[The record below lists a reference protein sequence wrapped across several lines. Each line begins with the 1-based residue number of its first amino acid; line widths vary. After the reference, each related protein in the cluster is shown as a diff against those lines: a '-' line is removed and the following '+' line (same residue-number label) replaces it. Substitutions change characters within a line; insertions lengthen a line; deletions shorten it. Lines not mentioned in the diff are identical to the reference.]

1 MDTIAAIATPPGQGA
16 VAVLRVSGPEAIA
29 VADRVFKSS
38 KRKPS
43 ELESR
48 VQSLGAICDKQIHLD
63 SVLLTVFRK
72 PSSFTGEDVVE
83 IACHGGVLVTRR
95 ILELLLR
102 SGASLAD
109 PGEFTRR
116 AFLNAKLDL
125 TQAEAIMD
133 LISASSDR
141 ALRAA
146 TEQLDG
152 TLGIRIRAMQSELL
166 GLLAHIEA
174 YIDFPEEDISPDTGS
189 ALLQRLQAILE
200 TMESLLSSASQG
212 RLIREG
218 VRTVISGPPNAGK
231 SSLLNRLLGFER
243 AIVSAT
249 PGTTRD
255 TLEESIILKGWSL
268 RLVDT
273 AGLRESLDPIELEGI
288 NRAMKQRAAAD
299 LILHV
304 RDGTL
309 PAQPIFADTGGK
321 DAIASPEEI
330 LILNKSDIQ
339 EHQSWADSSAI
350 RISCLSGE
358 GVREL
363 EEAIDAK
370 LTGAF
375 GNGLQ
380 SESSGFV
387 AINARHQD
395 CLRRGVEQTQTAK
408 AGLKEGISPEFVAEE
423 LRGALHAVGEIVG
436 QTDTEDLLGQIFS
449 TFCIGK

>member
-16 VAVLRVSGPEAIA
+16 ISVLRVSGPEAIS
-29 VADRVFKSS
+29 VADRIFKA

-48 VQSLGAICDKQIHLD
+48 VQSLGQICDDHTHLD

-83 IACHGGVLVTRR
+83 IACHGGVLITRR

-116 AFLNAKLDL
+116 AFLNGKLDL

-133 LISASSDR
+133 LIGASSDR

-146 TEQLDG
+146 TEQLEG
-152 TLGIRIRAMQSELL
+152 ILGMQIRSLQAELL

-189 ALLQRLQAILE
+189 ALLQRLQIILQ
-200 TMESLLSSASQG
+200 TMESLLGSASQG

-273 AGLRESLDPIELEGI
+273 AGLRESRDPIEQEGI
-288 NRAMKQRAAAD
+288 NRAMRQRAEAD

-304 RDGTL
+304 RDGAL
-309 PAQPIFADTGGK
+309 PAQELVAAAEDGNDQKPG
-321 DAIASPEEI
+321 PEEL
-330 LILNKSDIQ
+330 LILNKSDIR
-339 EHQSWADSSAI
+339 EHPSWADSPAI

-363 EEAIDAK
+363 EDAIDAK
-370 LTGAF
+370 LNTAF
-375 GNGLQ
+375 GAALP
-380 SESSGFV
+380 SESNGFV
-387 AINARHQD
+387 VINARHQD
-395 CLRRGVEQTQTAK
+395 CLRRGVEQTQAAK
-408 AGLKEGISPEFVAEE
+408 AGLTEGISPEFVAEE
-423 LRGALHAVGEIVG
+423 LRGALHAIGEIVG
-436 QTDTEDLLGQIFS
+436 HTDTEDLLGQIFS

>member
-29 VADRVFKSS
+29 VADRVFKA

-48 VQSLGAICDKQIHLD
+48 VQSLGTICDDHTHLD

-102 SGASLAD
+102 RGASLAD

-116 AFLNAKLDL
+116 AFLNGKLDL

-133 LISASSDR
+133 LIGASSDR

-146 TEQLDG
+146 AEQLEG
-152 TLGIRIRAMQSELL
+152 TLGTQIRTLQSELL
-166 GLLAHIEA
+166 ALLAHIEA

-189 ALLQRLQAILE
+189 ALLQRLQAILQ
-200 TMESLLSSASQG
+200 TMESLLASASQG

-218 VRTVISGPPNAGK
+218 ARTVISGPPNAGK

-255 TLEESIILKGWSL
+255 TLEESIILRGWSL

-273 AGLRESLDPIELEGI
+273 AGLRESLDPIEQEGM
-288 NRAMKQRAAAD
+288 NRAMRQRAEAD

-304 RDGTL
+304 RDGAL
-309 PAQPIFADTGGK
+309 PAECIIADAGYSEAKAG
-321 DAIASPEEI
+321 PEEI
-330 LILNKSDIQ
+330 LILNKSDIT
-339 EHQSWADSSAI
+339 EHPSWADSPAI

-363 EEAIDAK
+363 EDTIDAK
-370 LTGAF
+370 LTAAF
-375 GNGLQ
+375 GTGLH

-387 AINARHQD
+387 VINARHQD
-395 CLRRGVEQTQTAK
+395 CLRRGVEQTHVAK
-408 AGLKEGISPEFVAEE
+408 AGLKDGISPEFVAEE
-423 LRGALHAVGEIVG
+423 LRGALHAIGEIVG

>member
-16 VAVLRVSGPEAIA
+16 IAVLRVSGPEAIA
-29 VADRVFKSS
+29 VADRVFKA

-43 ELESR
+43 EIESR
-48 VQSLGAICDKQIHLD
+48 VQSLGAICDDDTQLD

-102 SGASLAD
+102 NGASLAD

-116 AFLNAKLDL
+116 AFLNGKLDL

-133 LISASSDR
+133 LIGASSDR

-146 TEQLDG
+146 TEQLEG
-152 TLGIRIRAMQSELL
+152 TLGSQIRAMQSEML

-189 ALLQRLQAILE
+189 ALLQRLEAILK
-200 TMESLLSSASQG
+200 TMESLLASASQG

-255 TLEESIILKGWSL
+255 TLEESVILRGWSL

-288 NRAMKQRAAAD
+288 NRAMKQRAEAD

-304 RDGTL
+304 RDGAL
-309 PAQPIFADTGGK
+309 PAQTISGTGCK
-321 DAIASPEEI
+321 DEKAGSEEI
-330 LILNKSDIQ
+330 LILNKSDIE
-339 EHQSWADSSAI
+339 EHPSWADSQAI
-350 RISCLSGE
+350 RISCLSGR

-363 EEAIDAK
+363 EEAIDTK
-370 LTGAF
+370 LTAAF
-375 GNGLQ
+375 GAGLE

-387 AINARHQD
+387 VINARHQD
-395 CLRRGVEQTQTAK
+395 CLRRGVEQTQA
-408 AGLKEGISPEFVAEE
+408 AQSGLKESISPEFVAEE

>member
-1 MDTIAAIATPPGQGA
+1 
-16 VAVLRVSGPEAIA
+16 
-29 VADRVFKSS
+29 
-38 KRKPS
+38 
-43 ELESR
+43 
-48 VQSLGAICDKQIHLD
+48 
-63 SVLLTVFRK
+63 
-72 PSSFTGEDVVE
+72 
-83 IACHGGVLVTRR
+83 
-95 ILELLLR
+95 
-102 SGASLAD
+102 
-109 PGEFTRR
+109 
-116 AFLNAKLDL
+116 
-125 TQAEAIMD
+125 
-133 LISASSDR
+133 
-141 ALRAA
+141 
-146 TEQLDG
+146 
-152 TLGIRIRAMQSELL
+152 
-166 GLLAHIEA
+166 
-174 YIDFPEEDISPDTGS
+174 
-189 ALLQRLQAILE
+189 
-200 TMESLLSSASQG
+200 MESLLSSASQG

-395 CLRRGVEQTQTAK
+395 CLRRGVEQTQAAK